1 MYFNPT
7 TNITFSVLRDA
18 TSGGQAISIV
28 SAIFNSLTNV
38 YSDLGLK
45 YITIKSATATLVLS
59 DVQSQSGNEGTEG
72 TGTEE
77 TGTEVTE
84 NTDETQQ
91 ENNGG

>member
-1 MYFNPT
+1 MF
-7 TNITFSVLRDA
+7 V
-18 TSGGQAISIV
+18 V
-28 SAIFNSLTNV
+28 
-38 YSDLGLK
+38 GLK